1 MMIGDMNKH
10 ELTNVLLEMV
20 EQVGVASILEELVT
34 AMSTDELEENVKHLD
49 QHLFSNHFLTREG

>member
-1 MMIGDMNKH
+1 MNKT
-10 ELTNVLLEMV
+10 ELTDVLLEMV